1 MRGMTWDH
9 PRGIDPLLAASRTW
23 QEQTGQDIQWDRR
36 SLQDFET
43 FPVEELARQY
53 DLIVIDHPHVG
64 QVADAGCLVPLGTVC
79 DVEALAAIEAG
90 SVGLSYPSYH
100 WKGHQWALPIDAATQ
115 VQAWVPG
122 RLAGPLHTWDDV
134 LALARTGGLGLPLRA
149 PHSLM
154 SLFSLCGLEGV
165 PLDVQGPDLFPAAA
179 ASAYDRLLQLAEL
192 VDPVAYD
199 QDPIALLDAMGAA
212 DSVIAGSPLIYG
224 YVSYA
229 LDGFRPARIAFHD
242 LPSCGSAGPAGSALG
257 GTGLAVSAASAHRA
271 EAAAFAQWVASGTI
285 QADLYAPAGGQPGH
299 AQAWEDAALNVRT
312 GDCYRATRTTLDR
325 AWLRPRH
332 DGYMSFQQQASDR
345 LNQALRGREAATSA
359 IAALNQLFRASLA

>member
-212 DSVIAGSPLIYG
+212 DSVIAGSPLMSAMRSMASARRASPSTTCPPAARPVQPVPPSG
-224 YVSYA
+224 ARA
-229 LDGFRPARIAFHD
+229 LPFPRPALIAPKPPP
-242 LPSCGSAGPAGSALG
+242 LPNGWQAAPSRPTSTPLPAASPAMPRHGRMPRSTSGPAIS
-257 GTGLAVSAASAHRA
+257 TGR
-271 EAAAFAQWVASGTI
+271 
-285 QADLYAPAGGQPGH
+285 
-299 AQAWEDAALNVRT
+299 
-312 GDCYRATRTTLDR
+312 
-325 AWLRPRH
+325 
-332 DGYMSFQQQASDR
+332 
-345 LNQALRGREAATSA
+345 RGRPSIAPGYGPGMTA
-359 IAALNQLFRASLA
+359 I